1 MPAEPIPRGG
11 DIDVLSP
18 PDLAAEPIAVPEI
31 SSVEPAVEPS
41 LDPETPSDPASMEH
55 EILAPPPFD
64 HNVIHFPKL
73 STCDVCNRARLYSKR
88 VKSRREA
95 NEEFDL
101 SEPDACGQQLAC
113 DHLIG
118 FKSLRGNEPNE
129 HAVLIGQDRFS
140 NVFKLFQQFERSIP
154 TRIQS
159 QTFSGPE
166 ITLLYHCSIRRC
178 RRNLESCY

>member
-18 PDLAAEPIAVPEI
+18 PDLAAEPVAVPES

-41 LDPETPSDPASMEH
+41 LDPEMPSDPAPMEH

-64 HNVIHFPKL
+64 HNLIHFPKL
-73 STCDVCNRARLYSKR
+73 STCDVCNRARLCSKR
-88 VKSRREA
+88 VKSRRVA
-95 NEEFDL
+95 NEELNL

-113 DHLIG
+113 DHLID
-118 FKSLRGNEPNE
+118 FKSLRSNE
-129 HAVLIGQDRFS
+129 HAVLISQMCC
-140 NVFKLFQQFERSIP
+140 KLIQQFERSIP

-159 QTFSGPE
+159 QALSGPE
-166 ITLLYHCSIRRC
+166 ITLLYHCSIRCC